1 MVAFSGKKPWQAWTK
16 ARLAGVSM
24 LEKYGATTTCPS
36 ATSLSIFATSASL
49 VVRLAIGG
57 RLPSP

>member
-1 MVAFSGKKPWQAWTK
+1 M
-16 ARLAGVSM
+16 AG
-24 LEKYGATTTCPS
+24 LDEGAAGGRIDAGEYGATTTCPS

>member
-1 MVAFSGKKPWQAWTK
+1 M
-16 ARLAGVSM
+16 AGLDEGSAGGRIDAGEVRRDHH
-24 LEKYGATTTCPS
+24 LPS